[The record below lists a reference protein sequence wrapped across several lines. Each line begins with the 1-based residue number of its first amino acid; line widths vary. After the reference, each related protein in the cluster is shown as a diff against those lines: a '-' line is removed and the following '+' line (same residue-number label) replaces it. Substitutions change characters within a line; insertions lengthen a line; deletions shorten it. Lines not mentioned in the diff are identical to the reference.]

1 MSIKT
6 KATTTTTTGF
16 AIIVVVLAA
25 ALFGTTTITT
35 IVTSLGLHIINFA
48 FAQQQQ
54 QQPQTFT
61 AKLSGSNEAPPVTTS
76 ATGMAQFQLTADGSQ
91 INYKLNATN
100 LNNFMMAHIHQG
112 KAGENGQ
119 PVVPLS
125 MGSGKITASDLQ
137 GPLAGKQ
144 LSDLINLMKTGG
156 TYTNIHTQTNQNG
169 EIRGQISP

>member
-6 KATTTTTTGF
+6 KATTTTTREF
-16 AIIVVVLAA
+16 AIIVVVAAA
-25 ALFGTTTITT
+25 ALFGITTITT
-35 IVTSLGLHIINFA
+35 IVTGLGLHIINFA
-48 FAQQQQ
+48 FAQQ

-61 AKLSGSNEAPPVTTS
+61 AKLSGSNEVPPVTTS

-112 KAGENGQ
+112 KAGENGP
-119 PVVPLS
+119 PVTAPLS

>member
-6 KATTTTTTGF
+6 KATTTTTGF

-25 ALFGTTTITT
+25 LFGITA
-35 IVTSLGLHIINFA
+35 IVTGLGLHIINFA

-112 KAGENGQ
+112 KASENGP
-119 PVVPLS
+119 PVTAPLS

>member
-6 KATTTTTTGF
+6 KATTTTTGF
-16 AIIVVVLAA
+16 AIIVVVAA
-25 ALFGTTTITT
+25 ALFGITTITT
-35 IVTSLGLHIINFA
+35 IVTGLGFDIINFA
-48 FAQQQQ
+48 FAQQ

-61 AKLSGSNEAPPVTTS
+61 AKLSGSNEVPPVTTS

-112 KAGENGQ
+112 KARENGP
-119 PVVPLS
+119 PVTAPLS

>member
-1 MSIKT
+1 MT
-6 KATTTTTTGF
+6 VFT
-16 AIIVVVLAA
+16 IIVVVAA
-25 ALFGTTTITT
+25 ALFGITTITT
-35 IVTSLGLHIINFA
+35 IVTGLGLHILNFA
-48 FAQQQQ
+48 FAQQQ

-61 AKLSGSNEAPPVTTS
+61 AKLSGSNEVPPVTTS
-76 ATGMAQFQLTADGSQ
+76 ATGMAQFQPTADGSQ

-112 KAGENGQ
+112 KAGENGP
-119 PVVPLS
+119 PVTAPLS

>member
-16 AIIVVVLAA
+16 AIIVVVAA
-25 ALFGTTTITT
+25 ALFGITT
-35 IVTSLGLHIINFA
+35 IVTGLGLHISNFA
-48 FAQQQQ
+48 FAQQ

-61 AKLSGSNEAPPVTTS
+61 AKLSGSNEVPPVTTS

-112 KAGENGQ
+112 KASENGP
-119 PVVPLS
+119 PVTAPLS